1 MKKKHYPALPKA
13 AEKGLDAPFDGMFGN
28 SAYAYVLA
36 EIVADPYSDYRPK
49 DLEELTGLT
58 APSVRMALNHFVKTG
73 ILEKDS
79 SNRQHPVFRPNLS
92 SKRLRALTMLAYAI
106 IDDRDKSH
114 HMDEAIGSAVEDG
127 ARAVDDSRVYM
138 SHRAAQM
145 LAQALDNLL
154 DQLKKQV
161 ATEALKDT
169 TKS

>member
-1 MKKKHYPALPKA
+1 MKKEHYPALPKA

-49 DLEELTGLT
+49 DIEELTGLT
-58 APSVRMALNHFVKTG
+58 APSVRMVLNHFVKIG
-73 ILEKDS
+73 ILQKDCS
-79 SNRQHPVFRPNLS
+79 DRQHPVFRPNLS

-106 IDDRDKSH
+106 IDDREKSE
-114 HMDEAIGSAVEDG
+114 HMDDAIRSANLDDSKT
-127 ARAVDDSRVYM
+127 VDDTRVYM

-145 LAQALDNLL
+145 LEQALDNLM

-161 ATEALKDT
+161 AMETLEGPK
-169 TKS
+169 K